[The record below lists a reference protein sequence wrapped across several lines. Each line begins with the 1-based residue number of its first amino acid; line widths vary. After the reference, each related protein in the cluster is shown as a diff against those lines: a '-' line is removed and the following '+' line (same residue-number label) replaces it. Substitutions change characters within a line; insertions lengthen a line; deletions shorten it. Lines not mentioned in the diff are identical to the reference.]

1 MVKYIRNISVIQKII
16 FFYVCCLYIGPDML
30 SVDVGIMHLS
40 IGRFLQPI
48 IVGMC
53 LYKIATYSLER
64 PLKIPSCPNT
74 YSMCF
79 FACWFAYAILSII
92 WVKDYYAWL
101 RYCYFLF
108 GGIITIFVISFYL
121 YSLDNIK
128 SLLHMSMIMTFLHAL
143 IGCYEI
149 QSGNY
154 LFLQDMPQIEVYI
167 RESLPVSSMGNVND
181 YATAILI
188 GFYSS
193 IAVYLTTHRKMI
205 RSMVALV
212 IFFLLIMMI
221 LTGSRSIILGLCF
234 SLMTTSLLYTRAR
247 RKFMLVGAITILLF
261 IITMI
266 ILPDMRENL
275 VYYCDMLFNLDFQ
288 NEDSSDSIRLNLILN
303 GLNYL
308 KNTWFMGTGIGNI
321 EYYMRN
327 YLILDTHNIMI
338 MHNWWMEIL
347 VSSGIFIFTGYCL
360 FYWRLCRQM
369 WRLSKYAN
377 DRDVRKI
384 GSVML
389 GFLIAFTI
397 ASISSSSLMG
407 NDIVWFFF
415 ATIIAFEGIAGY
427 K

>member
-1 MVKYIRNISVIQKII
+1 
-16 FFYVCCLYIGPDML
+16 ML
-30 SVDVGIMHLS
+30 SIDVRIMHLS

-48 IVGMC
+48 IFGIC
-53 LYKIATYSLER
+53 LYKIAIWSFKE
-64 PLKIPSCPNT
+64 PLKIPPYPNT

-92 WVKDYYAWL
+92 WTMDYYAWL

-108 GGIITIFVISFYL
+108 GGIITIFAISFYL
-121 YSLDNIK
+121 DSLDDIK
-128 SLLHMSMIMTFLHAL
+128 SLLRISMIMTFLHAL
-143 IGCYEI
+143 IGCYEM

-154 LFLQDMPQIEVYI
+154 LFLQDMTRIEVYI

-234 SLMTTSLLYTRAR
+234 SLMVTSLLYTPVR
-247 RKFMLVGAITILLF
+247 RKFMLVGAIIIPSF
-261 IITMI
+261 IIAI
-266 ILPDMRENL
+266 IMLPIMYENF
-275 VYYCDMLFNLDFQ
+275 VYYCDMLFNLDFKYE
-288 NEDSSDSIRLNLILN
+288 NSSDSIRLNLILN

-327 YLILDTHNIMI
+327 YPILDTHNIMI

-347 VSSGIFIFTGYCL
+347 VSSGIFIFTGYCF
-360 FYWRLCRQM
+360 FYWRLCKHM
-369 WRLSKYAN
+369 WQLSKYSEN
-377 DRDVRKI
+377 CIIRKI
-384 GSVML
+384 AATIFA
-389 GFLIAFTI
+389 FLIAFII

-407 NDIVWFFF
+407 NDIVWSYF
-415 ATIIAFEGIAGY
+415 ATIIAFERIAFTNRCY
-427 K
+427 